1 MPRITI
7 GTIIK
12 LLVAS
17 LLVGMVLAYFNVTP
31 QEILAYVQ
39 AQLGDAVSNAGSFAG
54 WAVSYI
60 LLGAVIVVPLWLLN
74 YLWKS
79 FRR

>member
-1 MPRITI
+1 MARITI

-12 LLVAS
+12 LLLAS
-17 LLVGMVLAYFNVTP
+17 LLVGMALAYFNVTP
-31 QEILAYVQ
+31 QEILAY
-39 AQLGDAVSNAGSFAG
+39 ARSQLGEAVENAGSFAG
-54 WAVSYI
+54 WAVSYV
-60 LLGAVIVVPLWLLN
+60 LLGAVIVVPLWLIH